1 MEERKYCQYCGAANP
16 TSVSFCTKCGKA
28 FASART
34 SLLPPPSTTKE
45 KKNPMLLR
53 ILEISAGLII
63 LVLCVAAFYPGV
75 SWSRTTLIA
84 FLAVALIILEI
95 AYIIRIFAKGISG
108 RRRLNLILSVLATLI
123 AVLVLVL
130 SFYIVLSFY
139 GFILTILN
147 LLALGLLF
155 AGIASA
161 VRGTVGGII
170 AGSFGIFIGVFVLID
185 LHIAVNVAIFI
196 FLFRLIRPEFP
207 LSTDVAALITLSL
220 TIFGLEPIISGIMG
234 RWI

>member
-1 MEERKYCQYCGAANP
+1 M
-16 TSVSFCTKCGKA
+16 
-28 FASART
+28 
-34 SLLPPPSTTKE
+34 TTKD
-45 KKNPMLLR
+45 KKKSPPWLR
-53 ILEISAGLII
+53 IVEISAGLMII
-63 LVLCVAAFYPGV
+63 ALGVAAFYPGV
-75 SWSRTTLIA
+75 SWSRTALLA

-95 AYIIRIFAKGISG
+95 VYIIRIFANGISR

-130 SFYIVLSFY
+130 SFYVVLSY
-139 GFILTILN
+139 DGFILTLLN

-170 AGSFGIFIGVFVLID
+170 VGSFGIFIGVFVLID
-185 LHIAVNVAIFI
+185 LHIAVNVAIFM
-196 FLFRLIRPEFP
+196 FLFWLIRPLFP

-220 TIFGLEPIISGIMG
+220 TIFGSEPIISGIMG

>member
-1 MEERKYCQYCGAANP
+1 M
-16 TSVSFCTKCGKA
+16 
-28 FASART
+28 
-34 SLLPPPSTTKE
+34 TTKD
-45 KKNPMLLR
+45 KKKSPPWLR
-53 ILEISAGLII
+53 ILEISAGLMII
-63 LVLCVAAFYPGV
+63 ALGVAAFYPGV
-75 SWSRTTLIA
+75 SWSRTALLA

-95 AYIIRIFAKGISG
+95 AYIIRIFANGISG

-130 SFYIVLSFY
+130 SFYVVLSYY
-139 GFILTILN
+139 GFILTLLN

-170 AGSFGIFIGVFVLID
+170 VGSFGIFIGVFVLID
-185 LHIAVNVAIFI
+185 LHIAVNVAIFM
-196 FLFRLIRPEFP
+196 FLFRLIRPLFP
-207 LSTDVAALITLSL
+207 LSTDVAALIALSL
-220 TIFGLEPIISGIMG
+220 TIFGLEPIISGVMG